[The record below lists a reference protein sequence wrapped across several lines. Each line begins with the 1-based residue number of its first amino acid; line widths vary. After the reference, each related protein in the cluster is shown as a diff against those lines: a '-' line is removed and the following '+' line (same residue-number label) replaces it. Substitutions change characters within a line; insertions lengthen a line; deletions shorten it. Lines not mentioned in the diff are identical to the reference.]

1 MPKLRQTGHLNREAR
16 RVQNEDVTG
25 WKVLVVDD
33 QPDNIKVVQLALHF
47 HGADVRTAQNGVQGL
62 KILETF
68 MPTLIILDL
77 SMPEMNGWEMLAQL
91 KTDSKF
97 DKIPVIALTAH
108 AMEGDRE
115 SVLKA
120 GFTGYIPKPFSVIT
134 IISDIKSILINHPA
148 KQKV

>member
-1 MPKLRQTGHLNREAR
+1 MPKLPQSRHLNREAR

-33 QPDNIKVVQLALHF
+33 QPDNITVVQLALHF

-62 KILETF
+62 KILESF

-77 SMPEMNGWEMLAQL
+77 SMPEMTGWEMLEKL
-91 KTDSKF
+91 KADAKF

-108 AMEGDRE
+108 AMDGDKE
-115 SVLKA
+115 SVLEA
-120 GFTGYIPKPFSVIT
+120 GFTGYIPKPFSVIS
-134 IISDIKSILINHPA
+134 IISDIKDILIN
-148 KQKV
+148 QNNTEEV